1 VAATVLYETLK
12 SIHIIG
18 TTVVVGGGVLIT
30 ALLASAVIG
39 RNGERIQAVSS
50 IGAWVGPRVFAPAW
64 ALVLAF
70 GIWTTLEGNLSFGD
84 AWITIGFVVF
94 AIALALGPSL
104 HERHAKQMAA
114 AIEEHRRDSTQ
125 ALSVGKREL
134 AVSFFEATLLI
145 FTIWAMTAKP
155 GF

>member
-1 VAATVLYETLK
+1 M
-12 SIHIIG
+12 
-18 TTVVVGGGVLIT
+18 
-30 ALLASAVIG
+30 
-39 RNGERIQAVSS
+39 
-50 IGAWVGPRVFAPAW
+50 
-64 ALVLAF
+64 LAF

-94 AIALALGPSL
+94 VIALALGPSL

-114 AIEEHRRDSTQ
+114 AIEAHGRDSTQ

-134 AVSFFEATLLI
+134 AVSFFEAALLI
-145 FTIWAMTAKP
+145 FAVWAMTAKP